1 MSKEKYIKAQVT
13 VECFFKTDKLQ
24 NIEEIKSYVQSVLNN
39 HLNEEWQTMRTMPNW
54 DSFKITEYKEMYA
67 KGGGVDMDNYAY
79 AKTRG
84 IENIDWEKEMKEYYG
99 ANWDKLTKDEKESA
113 IEFAKRE
120 EIRSKSFAKG
130 GGVSDRIYLP
140 KGYTFVVV
148 GSHRSK
154 QQLNRY
160 AVEYISLYKIGGS
173 QGTSGTYTLLMSNND
188 YEKIKNIRGVT
199 KKEYLKSDVHW
210 FSRKESDKINK
221 VFQKIE
227 QKYSGGG
234 GVDDDLEYKRRI
246 KKFGFKPYGKT
257 KGRFTVYFI
266 DEGKEQK
273 EIWETKEMAINT
285 AKRYSKLFNSV
296 KVKDENGNEIEYSK
310 GGKTTFKEKVASIKS
325 KLLKNKKVPKAVQKD
340 YGKTFSPAEAED
352 SAKRIAGAMRKKELI
367 NKK

>member
-1 MSKEKYIKAQVT
+1 MIPLLVPIGLGLIGGYLSQDST
-13 VECFFKTDKLQ
+13 
-24 NIEEIKSYVQSVLNN
+24 
-39 HLNEEWQTMRTMPNW
+39 QT
-54 DSFKITEYKEMYA
+54 
-67 KGGGVDMDNYAY
+67 
-79 AKTRG
+79 
-84 IENIDWEKEMKEYYG
+84 
-99 ANWDKLTKDEKESA
+99 
-113 IEFAKRE
+113 FAG
-120 EIRSKSFAKG
+120 G

-257 KGRFTVYFI
+257 KGRYTVSFI
-266 DEGKEQK
+266 QDGKEQK
-273 EIWETKEMAINT
+273 EIWQSKEMAIDT
-285 AKRYSKLFNSV
+285 AKRYSKLFTSV
-296 KVKDENGNEIEYSK
+296 KVTDEKNKEIKYAGGGKVKRKDLFETPEMIPKKVSKIIDRYWEEYGDDMDYEDTERMRKEVEAVGYTFDYGLDNVPMGLRPINVSINELDGYEEYSK
-310 GGKTTFKEKVASIKS
+310 GGGVDNKV
-325 KLLKNKKVPKAVQKD
+325 
-340 YGKTFSPAEAED
+340 
-352 SAKRIAGAMRKKELI
+352 
-367 NKK
+367 

>member
-54 DSFKITEYKEMYA
+54 NSFKITEYKEMYA
-67 KGGGVDMDNYAY
+67 KG
-79 AKTRG
+79 
-84 IENIDWEKEMKEYYG
+84 YG

-113 IEFAKRE
+113 IEYEKKEA
-120 EIRSKSFAKG
+120 IRSKSFAKG
-130 GGVSDRIYLP
+130 GGV
-140 KGYTFVVV
+140 
-148 GSHRSK
+148 
-154 QQLNRY
+154 
-160 AVEYISLYKIGGS
+160 
-173 QGTSGTYTLLMSNND
+173 
-188 YEKIKNIRGVT
+188 
-199 KKEYLKSDVHW
+199 
-210 FSRKESDKINK
+210 
-221 VFQKIE
+221 
-227 QKYSGGG
+227 
-234 GVDDDLEYKRRI
+234 DDLEYKRRI
-246 KKFGFKPYGKT
+246 KKFGYKPYGKI

-266 DEGKEQK
+266 YEGKEQK
-273 EIWETKEMAINT
+273 EITETKEMAIDT

-310 GGKTTFKEKVASIKS
+310 GGKTTFKDKVASIKA